1 MCGRYVVAY
10 DPETLVAGFSL
21 TRVTPF
27 PRRWNVAPTS
37 LVPVVMQAKTG
48 ERVAELMRWGLV
60 PHWAKDAAIGAKL
73 NNARSEGM
81 ADKPS
86 FRQAVRRRRCLL
98 PASGFYEWQ
107 PQPAT
112 ASAKAYKQPWYIS
125 PKEGP
130 FFAMAGLFEAWRPPG
145 ADDSTPWLLTCC
157 VITTAANALMA
168 PIHDRMPVMVP
179 PEHWDGLAGAR
190 PPGPGR
196 PGAPDARPARM
207 RLAGLDGG
215 PRGGPGQRGRCAIGH
230 ASAGRVDIWTCTRA
244 FFRLMRWPR
253 AAEHTTHEPSTRP
266 PLPPVSTS
274 RTGTPSAAAPW
285 RTPPSSGKSCPR

>member
-21 TRVTPF
+21 TRVVPF
-27 PRRWNVAPTS
+27 PKRWNVAPTS

-48 ERVAELMRWGLV
+48 ERVAGLMRWGLV

-112 ASAKAYKQPWYIS
+112 ATAKAFKQPWYIS
-125 PKEGP
+125 PKDGP
-130 FFAMAGLFEAWRPPG
+130 CFAMAGLFEAWRPPG
-145 ADDSTPWLLTCC
+145 ADDATPWLLTCC

-168 PIHDRMPVMVP
+168 PIHDRMPVMLA
-179 PEHWDGLAGAR
+179 PEHWDAWLARDRQDPETLPPLMHGLPDGAMQAWPVGRAVGRASEDGVHLVTPQPTGSTFGLAQG
-190 PPGPGR
+190 
-196 PGAPDARPARM
+196 
-207 RLAGLDGG
+207 
-215 PRGGPGQRGRCAIGH
+215 
-230 ASAGRVDIWTCTRA
+230 
-244 FFRLMRWPR
+244 
-253 AAEHTTHEPSTRP
+253 
-266 PLPPVSTS
+266 
-274 RTGTPSAAAPW
+274 
-285 RTPPSSGKSCPR
+285 PSSA